1 MIVLALLVAA
11 TPAHDAFY
19 AATDLAR
26 VGRNE
31 AAAAAYEEVAR
42 KWPDDDIADDALAE
56 AAQIREEKLG
66 DPEGAL
72 RVWDQLLKQYPQS
85 RLARRAQSRSDYLRG
100 ALAAGAE
107 PLRIYQQ
114 VLAEYPKR
122 PHGDSI
128 ARMSELVARYP
139 NFPLAPNAWFWLGEA
154 HAQEKQWD
162 EALRAYEHV
171 KAAWPQ
177 SEWSARAEKAI
188 GDTWLERGDIGR
200 AVQSYDLLA
209 QRGGPWS
216 QAADLGRAMARREK
230 IRRAAWYGSIAWLA
244 IFIVGY
250 AVRARRGL
258 VFPLELKYYLPVAI
272 AFVAAAYT
280 EHKSIF
286 RATLML
292 AAAGAVIT
300 GLVGQRPV
308 PRGRRIMHALAIA
321 GAVAATFFIAI
332 QTQHLTDMVLETL
345 HSGAER

>member
-1 MIVLALLVAA
+1 MIFLLLLAA

-26 VGRNE
+26 TGRND

-72 RVWDQLLKQYPQS
+72 RVWSELLQKYPQS
-85 RLARRAQSRSDYLRG
+85 RLARRAQLRADYLRG
-100 ALAAGAE
+100 ALAGGAE
-107 PLRIYQQ
+107 PLRIYQE
-114 VLAEYPKR
+114 VLAQYPKR
-122 PHGDSI
+122 PHAESI
-128 ARMSELVARYP
+128 ARMSDLVARFP

-171 KAAWPQ
+171 RATFPNT
-177 SEWSARAEKAI
+177 EWAARAEKAI

-200 AVQSYDLLA
+200 AVASYDELA
-209 QRGGPWS
+209 KRGGPWS
-216 QAADLGRAMARREK
+216 QAAELGRSMARREK
-230 IRRAAWYGSIAWLA
+230 IRRAAFWSSIAWLI
-244 IFIVGY
+244 IFVAAYGF
-250 AVRARRGL
+250 RARSGL

-308 PRGRRIMHALAIA
+308 PRGRRVFHALAIC
-321 GAVAATFFIAI
+321 GAVAATFFLAI
-332 QTQHLTDMVLETL
+332 HTQHLTDMVMETL